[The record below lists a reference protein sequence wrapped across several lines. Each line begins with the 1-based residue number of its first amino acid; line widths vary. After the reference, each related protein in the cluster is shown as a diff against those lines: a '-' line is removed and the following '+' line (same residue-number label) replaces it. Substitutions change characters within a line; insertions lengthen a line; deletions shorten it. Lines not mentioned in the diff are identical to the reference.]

1 MQKVISREIINI
13 SQRILQISFTQ
24 IFFSISL
31 RNICLPSHLHKKN
44 AVPWAANRYV
54 GLKTPKHSAFYRI
67 DENFENLNSIS
78 PRNTRFLSFDGL
90 SHHLYLFKK
99 EPAYGP
105 LKKNTDRHSCDLG
118 NVSHSTSRLLKR
130 DLVQTLNTFQDPS
143 LQIFAAREGSLVY
156 DIESIWWVIKF
167 FRSLI
172 SWRCNIIRVT
182 LTVIRRVSF

>member
-1 MQKVISREIINI
+1 MFTFP
-13 SQRILQISFTQ
+13 FTQ
-24 IFFSISL
+24 
-31 RNICLPSHLHKKN
+31 KN

-105 LKKNTDRHSCDLG
+105 LKKNTDRHFCDLG

-156 DIESIWWVIKF
+156 DIESIW
-167 FRSLI
+167 
-172 SWRCNIIRVT
+172 
-182 LTVIRRVSF
+182 